1 VMSTKPRERTRPEL
15 LADLADAINELVE
28 PRHHTEMLIKTVI
41 ESIDAN
47 GGRRRKAKRTRQRQ
61 RHTVTLPA
69 LLESLRSASVPGSSE
84 NGTGSGSFESRP
96 AAELEALGVIRDI
109 ADSAATYATVL
120 GVKRGSLDSTL
131 RSLVSA
137 RHSDEQLRN
146 LVRDANRWVKKARIA
161 TGFDAAPI
169 TLGDACPACLRRNC
183 LTITGDLEQAVCGR
197 CGTEWGHDTIGQ
209 LAELLRVNQT
219 QPTAVAVR
227 CVWPTCPHT
236 GPHDVHQDGA
246 GRTFR
251 DRCAVPVVMEG

>member
-1 VMSTKPRERTRPEL
+1 MMNTKPREKTRAEL
-15 LADLADAINELVE
+15 LADLADAVNELVE

-41 ESIDAN
+41 ESIDVN

-69 LLESLRSASVPGSSE
+69 LLESLRSASVPGSSDS
-84 NGTGSGSFESRP
+84 GAGSGSFESRP

-109 ADSAATYATVL
+109 ADDAATYAKVL
-120 GVKRGSLDSTL
+120 GLKRSTLDSTL
-131 RSLVSA
+131 RALVGA
-137 RHSDEQLRN
+137 HHSDEQLRN
-146 LVRDANRWVKKARIA
+146 LVRDANRWVKRARIA

-183 LTITGDLEQAVCGR
+183 LTITGDLEQAVCAR

-209 LAELLRVNQT
+209 LAELLRANQT
-219 QPTAVAVR
+219 QPTMTEPR

-251 DRCAVPVVMEG
+251 DRCDVPEAMEG

>member
-96 AAELEALGVIRDI
+96 AAELEALG
-109 ADSAATYATVL
+109 
-120 GVKRGSLDSTL
+120 
-131 RSLVSA
+131 
-137 RHSDEQLRN
+137 
-146 LVRDANRWVKKARIA
+146 
-161 TGFDAAPI
+161 
-169 TLGDACPACLRRNC
+169 DACPACLRRNC